1 MNVLTILLANSMD
14 FGFTVAIVGF
24 SIVLFSLTLLV
35 FVFTRLPK
43 LINMNVKKWRNKKNK
58 DTKED
63 VAEDDYME
71 GNVTAAISLAIHMY
85 FNELHDE
92 ESNIVTIKKVRK
104 AYSPWSSKI
113 YSVNQNWPKQQKK
126 HKQ

>member
-1 MNVLTILLANSMD
+1 MEPLFILLSSSVQ

-24 SIVLFSLTLLV
+24 SIVFFSLTALV
-35 FVFTRLPK
+35 IVFTRLPK
-43 LINMNVKKWRNKKNK
+43 LLNMQFNRAKLRKNK
-58 DTKED
+58 QKEKED
-63 VAEDDYME
+63 VTQDDFVVE
-71 GNVTAAISLAIHMY
+71 GNVTAAISLALHMY

-113 YSVNQNWPKQQKK
+113 YSVQNNWPRQ
-126 HKQ
+126 